1 MGKGIGSSNTVLTLL
16 AGKKAWTPLASLP
29 RSLYG
34 SRASLVEEKMRVVGG
49 QQGEE
54 GAEGDYRNEVKISLI
69 SCSILKV
76 AAEAIFKWS
85 VVPALRSA
93 SDQVQSDSQV
103 LEYEAGPPARW
114 VEVGKLRTKRADH
127 ALITVGPEDLP
138 CLR

>member
-54 GAEGDYRNEVKISLI
+54 GAEGDYRNEVKTPRYPVLFQRLLQRQFLNGALFQPYAQPQIKSSLI
-69 SCSILKV
+69 LRCLNMRQGPL
-76 AAEAIFKWS
+76 
-85 VVPALRSA
+85 PAGSRLGSFGQR
-93 SDQVQSDSQV
+93 
-103 LEYEAGPPARW
+103 E
-114 VEVGKLRTKRADH
+114 
-127 ALITVGPEDLP
+127 LIMLS
-138 CLR
+138 

>member
-54 GAEGDYRNEVKISLI
+54 GAEGDYRNEVKT
-69 SCSILKV
+69 
-76 AAEAIFKWS
+76 
-85 VVPALRSA
+85 PRYP
-93 SDQVQSDSQV
+93 V
-103 LEYEAGPPARW
+103 LF
-114 VEVGKLRTKRADH
+114 
-127 ALITVGPEDLP
+127 
-138 CLR
+138 